1 MHVPGG
7 KPTGIRHLLETRPR
21 RGRVVYHAPPPPL
34 ICTTLYALYA
44 HAHHAH
50 LDPLVLALSSLQ
62 CDISA
67 IHPRLAPLYL
77 PPAHARLYSPPA
89 VLSPAV
95 SPLDVCWCTVSSH
108 GVYSVQ
114 TGLPSGIAPL
124 IPFLNPLP
132 PSLSPSHRIV
142 MVHPPCA
149 VALSS
154 PACVIFALAC
164 AYWSWL
170 RSFPHPCSHLFLLS
184 SPLFLLPPSPDAPS
198 PRCKKPHRQTRH
210 AYLSLYLP
218 LSLLFPYSRPS
229 LTYPLSSPLPLL
241 ILLLVVARC
250 IAPSP
255 AVSYRTIWPSE
266 AVYSPLPAP
275 SVACSRPL
283 LGSGAYPSYQYT

>member
-77 PPAHARLYSPPA
+77 PPSHARLYSPPA

-132 PSLSPSHRIV
+132 PSLSPSPRIASSWYILRAPSPFFV
-142 MVHPPCA
+142 PGLCNFRLRLCILVLAPILPSS
-149 VALSS
+149 VLSS
-154 PACVIFALAC
+154 LP
-164 AYWSWL
+164 
-170 RSFPHPCSHLFLLS
+170 PLLS

-218 LSLLFPYSRPS
+218 LSLLFPSIP
-229 LTYPLSSPLPLL
+229 T
-241 ILLLVVARC
+241 VAHH
-250 IAPSP
+250 
-255 AVSYRTIWPSE
+255 
-266 AVYSPLPAP
+266 
-275 SVACSRPL
+275 
-283 LGSGAYPSYQYT
+283 